1 MKNHKPRRVRY
12 GLRSELYLI
21 LKLIMECDIFIGTY
35 PVDSF
40 YIFINNH
47 PVNSCYIFISSNP
60 VVSFSDI
67 VICFAIF
74 HIYFELFIT
83 VHNVHK
89 YLLFYHV

>member
-1 MKNHKPRRVRY
+1 MRY

-21 LKLIMECDIFIGTY
+21 LKLIMECDIFISNHPVVSFY
-35 PVDSF
+35 ILISNHPVDSLD
-40 YIFINNH
+40 
-47 PVNSCYIFISSNP
+47 IFISSHP

-89 YLLFYHV
+89 CKYLLFYHV